1 MAWGQGGLG
10 KDGIPNSH
18 QEAVA
23 GIQMKGGG
31 IPRVGVKERSE
42 LREWG
47 AREGYLGS
55 TPSFW
60 LR

>member
-10 KDGIPNSH
+10 KDKNPNFH

-23 GIQMKGGG
+23 GIQMKGDG
-31 IPRVGVKERSE
+31 IARVGVKERSE
-42 LREWG
+42 LRGWG
-47 AREGYLGS
+47 TREGYLGS